1 MRTKRVRY
9 MELVLETLK
18 ESPESVSYDRLSRTV
33 QNKYPKAFSSIL
45 LSECL
50 EKLVLT
56 KQILTIKVADRVFY
70 SKVGIEVERSE
81 PEELSE
87 NDILGDRYVL
97 NSRVGKG
104 TYGEVWRATD
114 KSLERTVA
122 VKLLHGG
129 IQDFEQ
135 LKTEAKAVSA
145 LTHKNIIIVHDL
157 GSDEK
162 RGWLVTEFIEGPSL
176 HEHLAKLALEEKWLS
191 FDEAQEII
199 AQCLEAIEFAHE
211 KKRVHGDVKP
221 GNILMP
227 ETGEIKLGDF
237 GVAKILSGGVHE
249 RTDYSQLYKR
259 RLGSS
264 SYCAPEVLNG
274 EPRDFQSDLFSVGL
288 LAYILLTGQHPFMH
302 KSGLIPI
309 TKLIQDEDYTPPSPS
324 EIAEDIPDKYEKI
337 VLRLLEK
344 DKTKRYQ
351 SAREVLD
358 EWRKKIE
365 TLRCRECNAE
375 NPISDKYCGQCAA
388 LLRPIQKVAP
398 LSEKDLTTSLAL
410 FSAGMTRE
418 AIELMQVSLGGQPN
432 FPEGWNSLGYM
443 LNNERRY
450 EEAIEACT
458 KSIGIDSEYSRAY
471 QTRGFAK
478 SNLGRF
484 NEAIE
489 DFGIALEKETD
500 NSRKSSILYQRG
512 YARKLAGKFDEA
524 LEDANEA
531 TKLDET
537 NVKARRLRAT
547 LKPLVERGY

>member
-1 MRTKRVRY
+1 MSTKRARY
-9 MELVLETLK
+9 MELVLEALK
-18 ESPESVSYDRLSRTV
+18 ESVELTSYDFLSRKV
-33 QNKYPKAFSSIL
+33 QKKYPKAFSTIL
-45 LSECL
+45 LAECL
-50 EKLVLT
+50 KELVLT
-56 KQILTIKVADRVFY
+56 KKIRRRKVAGRVFY

-97 NSRVGKG
+97 NTRVGKG
-104 TYGEVWRATD
+104 TYGEVWKATD

-122 VKLLHGG
+122 IKMLHGG

-135 LKTEAKAVSA
+135 LKTEAKALSA

-157 GSDEK
+157 GSDKK

-176 HEHLAKLALEEKWLS
+176 HEHLGKRAIEGKWLS
-191 FDEAQEII
+191 IDEAQEII
-199 AQCLEAIEFAHE
+199 SQCLEALEFAHE

-249 RTDYSQLYKR
+249 RTDYSQQHKR

-309 TKLIQDEDYTPPSPS
+309 PKLILDENYTPPSPS
-324 EIAEDIPDKYEKI
+324 EIIEGIPDKYEKI
-337 VLRLLEK
+337 VMHLLER
-344 DKTKRYQ
+344 DKTKRYKN
-351 SAREVLD
+351 AREVLD
-358 EWRKKIE
+358 EWRKKVE

-375 NPISDKYCGQCAA
+375 NPISNKYCGQCAA

-398 LSEKDLTTSLAL
+398 RSEKDLATSLTL
-410 FSAGMTRE
+410 FSAGMSEE
-418 AIELMQVSLGGQPN
+418 AIELMKASLEEEPN
-432 FPEGWNSLGYM
+432 FADGWNSLGFM

-458 KSIGIDSEYSRAY
+458 KSIEVDSEYSRAY

-484 NEAIE
+484 DEAIE
-489 DFGIALEKETD
+489 DFGVALEKEAD
-500 NSRKSSILYQRG
+500 SSRKSSILYQRG
-512 YARKLAGKFDEA
+512 YAKKLAGNFGEA

-531 TKLDET
+531 IKLDET
-537 NVKARRLRAT
+537 NVKARRLKAT